1 MFLLLYAIAS
11 LSETNLNLIFESI
24 LVFIGLNVPL
34 FFAVFILHRGRV
46 ALQLSSVEVQCRMV
60 IFKPQ
65 NFASDSAVH
74 VQVSVNY
81 FNATGNFVHDAA
93 VAWAESITYMN
104 FSACALKAGRN
115 DRLTPDKG
123 LTYVDYIAYQAAP
136 KGAVA
141 GEESL
146 SKWWDGTTC
155 TQVGLPQVGKSTFCL
170 LILFFYLLSC
180 PSTLLLF
187 IRDNQGRLLLLM
199 YCWTF

>member
-1 MFLLLYAIAS
+1 MPSKFL
-11 LSETNLNLIFESI
+11 
-24 LVFIGLNVPL
+24 L
-34 FFAVFILHRGRV
+34 FFAAFILHRGRV
-46 ALQLSSVEVQCRMV
+46 ALQLSSIEVQCRMV
-60 IFKPQ
+60 IFKPAD
-65 NFASDSAVH
+65 FTSDSAVH

-81 FNATGNFVHDAA
+81 YNATGNFVHDAA
-93 VAWAESITYMN
+93 VAWAESITYLN

-155 TQVGLPQVGKSTFCL
+155 TQVGLPQVERSAFCL
-170 LILFFYLLSC
+170 LIFIYLLSC
-180 PSTLLLF
+180 PSKL
-187 IRDNQGRLLLLM
+187 LLLLM
-199 YCWTF
+199 MLLLMMMMMLSADVLFGHFDCISFNILFCILFIDAKQTA

>member
-1 MFLLLYAIAS
+1 
-11 LSETNLNLIFESI
+11 
-24 LVFIGLNVPL
+24 
-34 FFAVFILHRGRV
+34 
-46 ALQLSSVEVQCRMV
+46 MV
-60 IFKPQ
+60 VFKPED
-65 NFASDSAVH
+65 FASDSAVH

-93 VAWAESITYMN
+93 VAWAEGITYMN

-155 TQVGLPQVGKSTFCL
+155 TQVGLPQVGKSAFCF
-170 LILFFYLLSC
+170 LILF
-180 PSTLLLF
+180 LF
-187 IRDNQGRLLLLM
+187 IDLSK
-199 YCWTF
+199 YVVVVVVYS